1 MLLFCLETNMVRNSI
16 SSALDENKPNILA
29 NNPDL
34 WSIPAPDSDSNKY
47 SRGHALIVGGMP
59 MTGAARLAARAAR
72 RIGVGLVTITC
83 PAEAFSVYSLD
94 AAGVIVAPVNNLQDF
109 KELLSDS
116 RKNVVLLGPGNG
128 VGEKT
133 KEKVKAVLTT
143 KRSCVLDADALTSFS
158 DSPDEL
164 FSAVDSPCVMTP
176 HEGEFSRLFTCTG
189 SKLERA
195 LKAAEKSN
203 SVIVLKGSNTVIASP
218 DGRVVINNNAPP
230 SLATAGT
237 GDVLAGIITGLIAQ
251 GMEVFEAACAGVW
264 LHGEAANAAG
274 IGLIAED
281 LPDILPFI
289 LKKLE

>member
-1 MLLFCLETNMVRNSI
+1 MARNSI
-16 SSALDENKPNILA
+16 LTALDENKPNILA
-29 NNPDL
+29 NSPDL

-59 MTGAARLAARAAR
+59 MTGAARLAVRAAR
-72 RIGVGLVTITC
+72 RSGAGLVTIAC
-83 PAEAFSVYSLD
+83 PSEAFTVYSLD
-94 AAGVIVAPVNNLQDF
+94 AAGVIVASVDNLQDF

-128 VGEKT
+128 VGKKT
-133 KEKVKAVLTT
+133 REKVKAVLAA
-143 KRSCVLDADALTSFS
+143 KRTCVLDADALTSFA
-158 DSPDEL
+158 DSPEEL
-164 FSAVDSPCVMTP
+164 FSTIDAPCVMTP
-176 HEGEFSRLFTCTG
+176 HEGEFSRLFSYTG

-203 SVIVLKGSNTVIASP
+203 SVIVLKGSDTVIASP
-218 DGRVVINNNAPP
+218 DGRVVINDNAPP

-251 GMEVFEAACAGVW
+251 GMEVFEAACAGAW
-264 LHGEAANAAG
+264 LHGEAANATG

-281 LPDILPFI
+281 LPDKIPFI